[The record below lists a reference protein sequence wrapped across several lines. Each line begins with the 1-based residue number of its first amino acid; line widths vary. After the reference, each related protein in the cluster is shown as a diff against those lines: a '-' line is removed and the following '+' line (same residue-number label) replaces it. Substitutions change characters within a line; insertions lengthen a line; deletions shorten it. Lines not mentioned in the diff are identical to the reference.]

1 MIRVMVVD
9 DQRLMR
15 DGLKTILSLE
25 DQLEVV
31 GTASDGRQAF
41 ELAKQLRPDVVL
53 MDIRMPCVD
62 GVTGTRLIREQ
73 LPETKVLILT
83 TFSDSEL
90 IFEALDEGASGYL
103 LKEMPTEE
111 IVEAIHTVYQGGM
124 MLPPD
129 ITAQVVSELKRVR
142 EQQAAF
148 ALIPDPAKQVVAQP
162 AWIEEL
168 TDREREVLRL
178 LGFGLNNRE
187 IADRLA
193 ITEGTTKNHVSS
205 IISKLHLRDRTQ
217 AAIYAIRHG
226 ITPLDC

>member
-1 MIRVMVVD
+1 MIRVLVVD

-25 DQLEVV
+25 EELEVV
-31 GTASDGRQAF
+31 GAASDGRQAF

-53 MDIRMPCVD
+53 MDIRMPSVD
-62 GVTGTRLIREQ
+62 GVTGTRLIREA

-83 TFSDSEL
+83 TFNDSEL

-111 IVEAIHTVYQGGM
+111 IVAAIHTVHGGGM

-142 EQQAAF
+142 EQYALTQEQASPMPTPP
-148 ALIPDPAKQVVAQP
+148 LH
-162 AWIEEL
+162 EEL
-168 TDREREVLRL
+168 TEREREVLRL
-178 LGFGLNNRE
+178 LGCGLNNKE

-205 IISKLHLRDRTQ
+205 IISKLRLRDRTQ
-217 AAIYAIRHG
+217 AAIYAVRHG
-226 ITPLDC
+226 LTPLDVI

>member
-25 DQLEVV
+25 DELEVV
-31 GTASDGRQAF
+31 GAASDGKQAF
-41 ELAKQLRPDVVL
+41 EMAKELRPDVVL
-53 MDIRMPCVD
+53 MDIRMPYVD
-62 GVTGTRLIREQ
+62 GVAGTRMIREQ

-83 TFSDSEL
+83 TFTDSEL

-124 MLPPD
+124 TLPPE

-142 EQQAAF
+142 VQQATHPVQPE
-148 ALIPDPAKQVVAQP
+148 LSKPAVQP
-162 AWIEEL
+162 PWIEEL
-168 TDREREVLRL
+168 TEREREVLRL
-178 LGFGLNNRE
+178 LGIGLNNRE
-187 IADRLA
+187 IAERLA

-205 IISKLHLRDRTQ
+205 IIAKLRLRDRTQ
-217 AAIYAIRHG
+217 AAIYAVRHG
-226 ITPLDC
+226 LTPIDL

>member
-25 DQLEVV
+25 DELEVV
-31 GTASDGRQAF
+31 GAASDGKQAF
-41 ELAKQLRPDVVL
+41 EMAMELRPDVVL
-53 MDIRMPCVD
+53 MDIRMPSVD

-73 LPETKVLILT
+73 LPDTKVLILT
-83 TFSDSEL
+83 TFNDSEL

-111 IVEAIHTVYQGGM
+111 IVSAIHTVHGGGM
-124 MLPPD
+124 ILPPD

-142 EQQAAF
+142 EQY
-148 ALIPDPAKQVVAQP
+148 ALTQDPAKQSVEP
-162 AWIEEL
+162 PLLDEL
-168 TDREREVLRL
+168 TEREREVLRL
-178 LGFGLNNRE
+178 LGYGLNNKE

-205 IISKLHLRDRTQ
+205 IISKLRLRDRTQ
-217 AAIYAIRHG
+217 AAIYAVRHG
-226 ITPLDC
+226 LTPLEVT